1 MVVLNDDCT
10 DSHSP
15 SQRRSEADQET
26 KCSGRQLFVVC
37 KWRRSE
43 QRPRV
48 IASMDSFCPD
58 FEAGTLY
65 SVGDVVVLLLLLL
78 LLIFVIPS
86 NVLTMRE
93 GLQEGAKSM

>member
-1 MVVLNDDCT
+1 
-10 DSHSP
+10 
-15 SQRRSEADQET
+15 
-26 KCSGRQLFVVC
+26 
-37 KWRRSE
+37 
-43 QRPRV
+43 
-48 IASMDSFCPD
+48 MDSFCPD